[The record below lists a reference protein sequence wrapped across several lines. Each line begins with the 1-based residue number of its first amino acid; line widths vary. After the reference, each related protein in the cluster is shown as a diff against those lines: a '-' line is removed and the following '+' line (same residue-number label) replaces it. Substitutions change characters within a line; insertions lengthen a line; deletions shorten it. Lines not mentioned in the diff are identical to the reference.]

1 MSISRL
7 LMTPP
12 ALRATKA
19 LLAQSA
25 KTPTQLRWGGKTSLG
40 IAVP

>member
-1 MSISRL
+1 MSSSRVAHD
-7 LMTPP
+7 PSG
-12 ALRATKA
+12 LRATKA